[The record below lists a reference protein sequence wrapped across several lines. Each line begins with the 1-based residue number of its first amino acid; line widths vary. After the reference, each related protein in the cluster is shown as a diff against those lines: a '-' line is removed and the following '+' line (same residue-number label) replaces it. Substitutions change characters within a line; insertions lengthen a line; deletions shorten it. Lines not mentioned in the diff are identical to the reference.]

1 MEDDVE
7 SAQKSYTPSCSSLN
21 HHVFAYF
28 QRPMLAAPELIVQ
41 ETESHRCDVCSGIA
55 YEKFWAE
62 DALAEFSKP
71 KIVLIRSFLYISN
84 PAFAGCWVCRL
95 LLRQISQT
103 ATTLQATFNLYS
115 IAMIG
120 LRLNLDDELTVHFY
134 DEFGHPIQLND
145 LQADVIDVRDGEW
158 SETFR
163 VEDAMEEKAK
173 LEWDFDIFPPGLHDC
188 GNKIYA
194 VIYGLSY

>member
-1 MEDDVE
+1 M
-7 SAQKSYTPSCSSLN
+7 SSPSFSDL
-21 HHVFAYF
+21 YW
-28 QRPMLAAPELIVQ
+28 QLPELVVQ
-41 ETESHRCDVCSGIA
+41 ETECHRCDVCSGTT
-55 YEKFWAE
+55 YEKFRAE

-71 KIVLIRSFLYISN
+71 KIVLIGSFLYVSKS
-84 PAFAGCWVCRL
+84 AFAGCWVCRL

-120 LRLNLDDELTVHFY
+120 LRLNLDDELSVYIY
-134 DEFGHPIQLND
+134 DESGHLMQLND
-145 LQADVIDVRDGEW
+145 LQAGVIDLRDGEW

-163 VEDAMEEKAK
+163 VEDAMEEKAR

-188 GNKIYA
+188 GNKIYT
-194 VIYGLSY
+194 VVYRLSC